1 MNTLFFVIV
10 SLSAVIL
17 LFVSPNDFLSAMLDG
32 AGKSATLCISLLASY
47 AVWLGLMK
55 VWEKSGVSRK
65 ISRILRPVVSKLFH
79 TKEEKTLD
87 ALCMNISVNLLG
99 ISGAAT
105 PYGIT
110 AARLLDKTDN
120 TEYSSALLLVINATS
135 LQLIPTSVIGIRT
148 ALGSTSPADIVLPTV
163 ICTVFSTVFAVAMLY
178 LCFAATT
185 KSRVP
190 FYKKKGAGVR

>member
-1 MNTLFFVIV
+1 MNTLFFIII
-10 SLSAVIL
+10 LFSAGIL
-17 LFVSPNDFLSAMLDG
+17 LFISPNDFLSAMLDG

-47 AVWLGLMK
+47 AVWLGLMN

-65 ISRILRPVVSKLFH
+65 ISRILRPLTSKLFQ
-79 TKEEKTLD
+79 TKDEKTLD

-110 AARLLDKTDN
+110 AARLLDKTEGA
-120 TEYSSALLLVINATS
+120 EYSSALLLVINATS

-148 ALGSTSPADIVLPTV
+148 ALGSSAPADIVLPTI
-163 ICTVFSTVFAVAMLY
+163 ICTVFSTVFAVCLLR
-178 LCFAATT
+178 LCFLSMP
-185 KSRVP
+185 KLRFP

>member
-1 MNTLFFVIV
+1 MNTLFFIIIF
-10 SLSAVIL
+10 LSALIL
-17 LFVSPNDFLSAMLDG
+17 LFVAPNAFLAAMLDG

-47 AVWLGLMK
+47 AVWLGLMN

-65 ISRILRPVVSKLFH
+65 ISHILRPLTSKLFQ
-79 TKEEKTLD
+79 TKDEKTLD

-110 AARLLDKTDN
+110 AARLLDKTEN
-120 TEYSSALLLVINATS
+120 AEYSSALLLVINATS

-148 ALGSTSPADIVLPTV
+148 ALGSSAPADIVLPTI
-163 ICTVFSTVFAVAMLY
+163 ICTVFSTVFAVCLLR
-178 LCFAATT
+178 LCFLSMP
-185 KSRVP
+185 KLRFP